1 VVLERDPASAPP
13 AAAEPPAADPAGGQA
28 PALVADVPAPGD
40 DRDAGEDQAVP
51 PPSPEPA
58 PGGPAPEPPPA
69 GQGPD
74 LLAAIAADVRE
85 LAGESERYHAR
96 AQQREAVIDHL
107 HAEVERLRR
116 GERRGLM
123 RPLLV
128 EICRLRDDLLRQAGA
143 LPEDYS
149 AAQAGVLLRSYA
161 ESVELALE
169 SNGVTAFEPDA
180 GDAFEPRRHRRVGA
194 EPTTDPALVGRV
206 ARVRRSGYL
215 DVDADAPIAPAEVAV
230 YAAVIS
236 EPAAAGPTGHTQDG
250 DQQ

>member
-1 VVLERDPASAPP
+1 VVLERDSASAPP
-13 AAAEPPAADPAGGQA
+13 AAAGPPMPDPAGDQA
-28 PALVADVPAPGD
+28 PALAADLPAREE
-40 DRDAGEDQAVP
+40 DRDAGQDEAQAARSAVP
-51 PPSPEPA
+51 RPEAGQAPEPA
-58 PGGPAPEPPPA
+58 PDSVPE
-69 GQGPD
+69 
-74 LLAAIAADVRE
+74 LLAALAADVRE
-85 LAGESERYHAR
+85 MAGESERYHVR

-123 RPLLV
+123 RPLLI

-149 AAQAGVLLRSYA
+149 PAQAGVLLRSYA

-169 SNGVTAFEPDA
+169 SNGVTAFEPDR

-194 EPTTDPALVGRV
+194 EPTADPALVGRV

-215 DVDADAPIAPAEVAV
+215 DIDADTPIAPAEVAV

-250 DQQ
+250 EEQ